1 MFYIGCPDC
10 KKKVQEDPIGYR
22 CEQCSKTHTKADAIY
37 MLNAKIA
44 DSSSNTYIS
53 FPREL
58 GDAIMN
64 GKSASEFKDMKENMT
79 PENLKVFFQEC
90 YYQVLYSHS

>member
-1 MFYIGCPDC
+1 
-10 KKKVQEDPIGYR
+10 
-22 CEQCSKTHTKADAIY
+22 

-58 GDAIMN
+58 GDTIMN
-64 GKSASEFKDMKENMT
+64 NKSASEFKEMKENMT
-79 PENLKVFFQEC
+79 TENLKVFVQEC
-90 YYQVLYSHS
+90 YYQVFPSFPYLNLVSSNIS